1 VAQLSNGTGLSSQIT
16 AYYNANAST
25 TSTHGQLIGDVTGDG
40 KADLVQLDNGVV
52 IVALATGAATG
63 HPPDF
68 GTNAIWYSGSFFGAN
83 GTTLADVNGDGLADL
98 VAFDNGQVRVSRSN
112 GSGFGTPEVW
122 LGATFGSA
130 GGVTAADV
138 DGNGKADLIAL
149 TGSGAYISRSQ

>member
-1 VAQLSNGTGLSSQIT
+1 MMGFEIPVR
-16 AYYNANAST
+16 
-25 TSTHGQLIGDVTGDG
+25 
-40 KADLVQLDNGVV
+40 KADLVQLNDNNV

-68 GTNAIWYSGSFFGAN
+68 SGNALWYSGAFFGAN

-98 VAFDNGQVRVSRSN
+98 VAFDNGQTRVIRSN
-112 GSGFGTPEVW
+112 GNGFNAPEVW

-138 DGNGKADLIAL
+138 DGNGRADLVAL
-149 TGSGAYISRSQ
+149 TISGAYISRSQ